1 MVSKGTTF
9 FGQPMSA
16 PRQAPTE
23 IRLLI
28 LDALQDPARRFLDRN
43 THSRSYLDLWEIT
56 EKGFFADLSD
66 DLRIHEIFLKPKDKP
81 ADPQK
86 YQTRLI
92 YEADPP
98 DHPQELIIHVTLSQK
113 GTPPKVKVA
122 LHRSD
127 TVQQLPKIKTG
138 RPKP

>member
-1 MVSKGTTF
+1 MT
-9 FGQPMSA
+9 A
-16 PRQAPTE
+16 PRKAPTE

-28 LDALQDPARRFLDRN
+28 LDALQDPARRFFDQN
-43 THSRSYLDLWEIT
+43 TPSRRHLDLWEIT
-56 EKGFFADLSD
+56 EKGFFAALSVDLQNYE
-66 DLRIHEIFLKPKDKP
+66 LFLKPKDRP

-98 DHPQELIIHVTLSQK
+98 DYPDDLIIHVTLSQK
-113 GTPPKVKVA
+113 GDPPKVKVA

-127 TVQQLPKIKTG
+127 TVQQLPKIKIDI
-138 RPKP
+138 P